1 MVAASRDV
9 SVKAGGT
16 GNHLDNQPDNHAGSF
31 AVYWPRARRAVKRTA
46 LAPRLDTLAGK
57 KIALLWDYIFRG
69 DDIFEVLQSEIAKRY
84 PGVSFIH
91 WSEFGNIH
99 GNDEREIVAA
109 LPDRLRALGADA
121 VICGM
126 AC

>member
-1 MVAASRDV
+1 MDAARGDGPG
-9 SVKAGGT
+9 APENEGRT
-16 GNHLDNQPDNHAGSF
+16 NNHAGRF
-31 AVYWPRARRAVKRTA
+31 AVYWPRARRAVTARA
-46 LAPRLDTLAGK
+46 LAPRLPTLAGK

-69 DDIFEVLQSEIAKRY
+69 DDIFALLQTELAKRF
-84 PGVSFIH
+84 PGVTFID
-91 WSEFGNIH
+91 WSDFGNIH
-99 GNDEREIVAA
+99 GNDEREIVAT